1 MPEGEEHA
9 AGSWLGDLTNEWK
22 HAKPPEKAFIVIAV
36 LAVGGIGYYV
46 YTQNKGAAA
55 STTNAPGQNTGT
67 SGGGGQT
74 AGFPTIPQG
83 QTPVLPPGVTPV
95 YDANGNVVAYS
106 TGGTTQPPTAQTPPA
121 PSVTPPAPT
130 GTPYFLPPGF
140 IPNPPN
146 PATGMNGNAPLIKTA
161 QTKIATKQ
169 STHVATVKAKQP
181 TTCPAGQH
189 MSGGKCVPNTPA
201 PAPVGSNPQTTA
213 ARLKVAQQGKLPV
226 GGPH

>member
-46 YTQNKGAAA
+46 YTQNKNAGT

-74 AGFPTIPQG
+74 SGFPTIPQG
-83 QTPVLPPGVTPV
+83 QTPVLPPGISPI
-95 YDANGNVVAYS
+95 YDANGNVIAYGPS
-106 TGGTTQPPTAQTPPA
+106 GTPSAPGATGTQAPPTTTPPTDTGNL
-121 PSVTPPAPT
+121 SSGIVTQ
-130 GTPYFLPPGF
+130 Y
-140 IPNPPN
+140 INPPS
-146 PATGMNGNAPLIKTA
+146 GMNGNVPTIKTA
-161 QTKIATKQ
+161 QTKIAPRQ
-169 STHVATVKAKQP
+169 STHVATTRARQA

-201 PAPVGSNPQTTA
+201 PAPVGSNQQTTA
-213 ARLKVAQQGKLPV
+213 SKLKVAQQGKTPA